1 VVVAGD
7 VNSRLALNNAEVRR
21 VLRREARSP
30 SAAVAAGAS
39 NAPAA
44 PEKQDARATYEETL
58 LHFDEL
64 RQEMKDGGA
73 WHGWQEMRIE

>member
-1 VVVAGD
+1 MVVAGD

-30 SAAVAAGAS
+30 PAAVSAGAS
-39 NAPAA
+39 NSLSA